1 MLPKYGYPLFASLG
15 LCGVTWGDIPVE
27 TGTPEVD
34 APLCTMQ
41 ALMLDVVGL
50 TLPPRLPRFRLL
62 EVRLEARLPLP

>member
-1 MLPKYGYPLFASLG
+1 MPPKYGYPLFASLG
-15 LCGVTWGDIPVE
+15 LCGVTWGVIPVV

-50 TLPPRLPRFRLL
+50 TLPPRLPRLRL
-62 EVRLEARLPLP
+62 VDVKLEARLLPP